1 MRVGRKRKGG
11 NPLAL
16 EKRVYPRRGKF
27 WYVHRDGTWESL
39 GTDVE
44 RANERARVYNDPA
57 GRYGTLGYFLDR
69 YIADAENGR
78 LHRNKK
84 PRTIE
89 DNKKEVGWL
98 KTVFDKVDPL
108 ELIRKP
114 DLIATYRDER
124 SAPIRANRELSLLS
138 AVYSWLIEKGHVPGL
153 NLNPVLLIRRNPQ
166 TPKDRY
172 VEDAEFAAV
181 YALAVP
187 SVRMALDLCYRTL
200 QRPSDVLR
208 AERSW
213 LRSKTV
219 AGTAKRVLSVT
230 QGKTG
235 RTVDIELTAEIE
247 AALST
252 LDKGDVVRLTSVLVH
267 GRDGTAYT
275 EDGMGSMV
283 RRCCLKAGVKTFGLM
298 DVRAKGAT
306 DMYLAG
312 VPLEQVQ
319 MLMGHRSV
327 QTTEIYIK
335 RLLATVSTVAPNTV
349 KMRV

>member
-1 MRVGRKRKGG
+1 MHVGRKRKCG

-39 GTDVE
+39 GPDVE

-78 LHRNKK
+78 LHKNKK

-89 DNKKEVGWL
+89 DNKKEAVWL
-98 KTVFDKVDPL
+98 KTAFDKINPL
-108 ELIRKP
+108 DLVRKP

-124 SAPIRANRELSLLS
+124 GAPIRANRELSLLS
-138 AVYSWLIEKGHVPGL
+138 AVYTWLIEKGHLPGL
-153 NLNPVLLIRRNPQ
+153 NVNPVLLIKRNPQ
-166 TPKDRY
+166 KPKERY
-172 VEDAEFAAV
+172 VEDAEFTAV
-181 YALAVP
+181 YGLAIP
-187 SVRMALDLCYRTL
+187 SVRMAMDLCYRTL
-200 QRPSDVLR
+200 QRPGDVLR

-213 LRSKTV
+213 LRNKTV
-219 AGTAKRVLSVT
+219 AGTAKPVLSVT
-230 QGKTG
+230 QSKTD
-235 RTVDIELTAEIE
+235 RRVDIEITPEIE
-247 AALST
+247 SALST
-252 LDKGDVVRLTSVLVH
+252 LDKGDVVRLTAVLVH
-267 GRDGTAYT
+267 GRDGSAYT
-275 EDGMGSMV
+275 EDGLGAML
-283 RRCCLKAGVKTFGLM
+283 RRYCLKAGVKTFGLM

-312 VPLEQVQ
+312 VPLERIQ
-319 MLMGHRSV
+319 MLMGHKSM

-349 KMRV
+349 KMGL